1 MKLFKRKNKEKK
13 IKKNKDIVPN
23 EEYIPQEEISIKRVK
38 GCKIL

>member
-23 EEYIPQEEISIKRVK
+23 EEYIPQEEINIKRVK

>member
-23 EEYIPQEEISIKRVK
+23 EEYIPQEEIKIKRVK